1 MGGRSSPRLGRL
13 ACGAVGPGKMPE
25 PDTLVQH
32 ILRVLALP
40 HDLAGR
46 RVLVTAGP
54 TQESLDPVRYLTN
67 HSTGKMGYAIAR
79 MAMLRGAEVTLISGP
94 TALKP
99 PPFVTVVPVISAEDM
114 FQAVSRTCQQA
125 DFIFK
130 AAAVADYTPAQYSGD
145 KMKKRR
151 TGSCPS
157 LCPAPMTSSPIWG
170 STAAL
175 ASSSAAS
182 PWRPGTW

>member
-1 MGGRSSPRLGRL
+1 MGGRSSPPPQAGWPAALW
-13 ACGAVGPGKMPE
+13 GPARCRSR
-25 PDTLVQH
+25 TLWSSTS
-32 ILRVLALP
+32 LRVLALP

-67 HSTGKMGYAIAR
+67 HSTGKWVTPSPG

-94 TALKP
+94 TALEP

-145 KMKKRR
+145 KMKRR
-151 TGSCPS
+151 TGICPS